1 MCEWTETTQKCGT
14 CRRNFTHSVHIVH
27 ANHRK
32 IDGHEGRDVGVFN
45 ITVAFS
51 SADMDEDIK
60 MALHGRLVELMVNI
74 SPQIYRHHVIYE
86 RVRPVL
92 NGTLKKD
99 FYNCL
104 RLALGLYKQIEL
116 YMRGK
121 GFELNPYNPC
131 VTKKLLGASKYQS
144 AGMWKT

>member
-1 MCEWTETTQKCGT
+1 MRAWTETTQKGGK
-14 CRRNFTHSVHIVH
+14 RRLNFTHSVHRVH
-27 ANHRK
+27 TNHGK
-32 IDGHEGRDVGVFN
+32 IDGHKGRDVG
-45 ITVAFS
+45 VAFS
-51 SADMDEDIK
+51 SADMEKDMK

-144 AGMWKT
+144 AGMWTT